1 MINPRIRSMQQSP
14 TLEINERCRRLE
26 SEGRRIFRLGLGQS
40 PFPVPRPVV
49 EELQK
54 RAHEKDYLPVQGLP
68 ELRRAVADFHRAND
82 RVDADGENVLIGPG
96 SKELMFL
103 LQLTLNEELLVPSPC
118 WVSYVPQARII
129 GENIHVIDTTF
140 RDGWKITVD
149 KLAKLYGAMDI
160 NNGLLKLLILN
171 YPGNPDGGT
180 YSEAELAAIADFAR
194 ARGIYVLSDEIY
206 GRLNHK
212 DNHVSI
218 ARFYPERTIISTGI
232 SKWCGAGGWR
242 LGTFTFPPELRW
254 LLDAMAVVASETYTS
269 VCAPVQY
276 AAIKAFGGGP
286 EIDRYLLHVRRI
298 LGALGRRCAQTLSD
312 AGISVLEPKGGF
324 YLFPDFTDMRD
335 TAAKHGIMDS
345 DTLCGRLLDE
355 TGVAILPGSVF
366 ERPSEEL
373 TARIAYVNF
382 DGEKVLEASMKHGDD
397 SALPRDFVRNWCPD
411 TIEAVE
417 RVAEW
422 TKKLLRDA

>member
-1 MINPRIRSMQQSP
+1 MQQSP

-26 SEGRRIFRLGLGQS
+26 SEGRNIFRLGLGQS

-49 EELQK
+49 EELRR
-54 RAHEKDYLPVQGLP
+54 RAHEKDYLPVKGLH

-82 RVDADGENVLIGPG
+82 GVDTDGENVLIGPG

-103 LQLTLNEELLVPSPC
+103 LQLTLNGELLVPSPC

-149 KLAKLYGAMDI
+149 KLAKLYGSADI

-180 YSEAELAAIADFAR
+180 YSKKELAAIADFAR
-194 ARGIYVLSDEIY
+194 ERGIYVLSDEIY
-206 GRLNHK
+206 GRLHHENG
-212 DNHVSI
+212 HVSI

-254 LLDAMAVVASETYTS
+254 LLDAMADVASETYTS

-276 AAIKAFGGGP
+276 AAVKAFGGGP
-286 EIDRYLLHVRRI
+286 EIDRYLLHARKI
-298 LGALGRRCAQTLSD
+298 LRALGRQCAQTLSD
-312 AGISVLEPKGGF
+312 AGISVHEPKGGF
-324 YLFPDFTDMRD
+324 YLFPDFTNLLRD
-335 TAAKHGIMDS
+335 TTEKHGITDS
-345 DTLCGRLLDE
+345 DTLCRRLLDE
-355 TGVAILPGSVF
+355 TGVAILPGSAF
-366 ERPSEEL
+366 ERPEEEL
-373 TARIAYVNF
+373 TTRIAYVNF
-382 DGEKVLEASMKHGDD
+382 DGARVLKASMKLGDD
-397 SALPRDFVRNWCPD
+397 AELPPDFARKWCPD

-417 RVAEW
+417 RVAKW